1 VEQTDNDACEQ
12 IQIFTDGACLG
23 NPGPGGYGAILAW
36 RDNRKEISGGYAL
49 TTNNRMEMMAL
60 IQALEGLKRPCVAD
74 VYSDSKYLCDA
85 ILKGWLKGWKKKGWI
100 TADKKPVKN
109 KDLWLRLDELLKTH
123 KVTFNWVRGHAG
135 HVENER
141 CDELARRAASSTGLI
156 KDEGYTF
163 GK

>member
-1 VEQTDNDACEQ
+1 VEPTDNGSAEH

-36 RDNRKEISGGYAL
+36 RDSRKEISGGYAL
-49 TTNNRMEMMAL
+49 TTNNRMEMMGL
-60 IQALEGLKRPCVAD
+60 IQALETLERPSVIET
-74 VYSDSKYLCDA
+74 YTDSKYLHDA
-85 ILKGWLKGWKKKGWI
+85 IVKGWLKGWQKKGWL
-100 TADKKPVKN
+100 TADRKPVKN
-109 KDLWLRLDELLKTH
+109 QDLWRRLDGLLKQH

-141 CDELARRAASSTGLI
+141 CDVLARRAASSTGLL
-156 KDEGYTF
+156 KDEGYT